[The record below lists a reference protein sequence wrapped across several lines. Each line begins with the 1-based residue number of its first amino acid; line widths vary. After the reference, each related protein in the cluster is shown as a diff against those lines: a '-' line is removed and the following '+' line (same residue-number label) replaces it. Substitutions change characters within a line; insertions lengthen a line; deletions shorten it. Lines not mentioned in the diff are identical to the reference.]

1 MTTTDQKNAVFH
13 RVLSENRE
21 RYIAELGELCS
32 IECGTEMVGGVNEV
46 VAILEKRLG
55 KMGLQA
61 ERRSADGFGD
71 HLVATTGMKGK
82 QIVLGGH
89 LDTTYT
95 DYSALPSFH
104 VDGDVAVGPGV
115 SDMKCG
121 VVIFL
126 AALDCLKAAGMLDA
140 IPVTLILNSDEERGA
155 PTGREVFKEFVP
167 RTKAALFSESGLG
180 QGLVIARRGK
190 ISYRVDVSGA
200 DMHAGDGTMA
210 KRSALLGL
218 SHKIIEFEALN
229 ERFEHTAVNLGRAW
243 GGVASNTVPGQATGL
258 LDIRYPAKEM
268 EQELRAAVDT
278 ICAREHVPGVTAT
291 ATETSYRP
299 VWDRPEMSRPLV
311 GLVEEIAGHEVQVVD
326 KPRAGTADSNW
337 FGAEGVPTL
346 DGLGG
351 TGFDEHTK
359 DERLLLESL
368 FEQALLVAQLIP
380 AIHERFQEEPSA
392 DTGT

>member
-1 MTTTDQKNAVFH
+1 
-13 RVLSENRE
+13 
-21 RYIAELGELCS
+21 
-32 IECGTEMVGGVNEV
+32 
-46 VAILEKRLG
+46 
-55 KMGLQA
+55 
-61 ERRSADGFGD
+61 
-71 HLVATTGMKGK
+71 
-82 QIVLGGH
+82 
-89 LDTTYT
+89 
-95 DYSALPSFH
+95 
-104 VDGDVAVGPGV
+104 
-115 SDMKCG
+115 
-121 VVIFL
+121 
-126 AALDCLKAAGMLDA
+126 
-140 IPVTLILNSDEERGA
+140 
-155 PTGREVFKEFVP
+155 
-167 RTKAALFSESGLG
+167 LG